1 MSLASATKI
10 LGESHAFEICA
21 PMVLPERRVGHQLTC
36 ISSLST
42 CARSLFLSTK
52 QNKPTGKK
60 KNETKSWQKVKKSS
74 RFEAVGR
81 VVVEVLP
88 HLRVDVLTYI
98 QYFNIRKIQVTDS
111 ILND

>member
-1 MSLASATKI
+1 MHLKCALQWYCQSGGWGTSLAVFPVS
-10 LGESHAFEICA
+10 
-21 PMVLPERRVGHQLTC
+21 VLVHG
-36 ISSLST
+36 
-42 CARSLFLSTK
+42 LFFFQ
-52 QNKPTGKK
+52 QNKISPRGN
-60 KNETKSWQKVKKSS
+60 KNGTKFWQKVKKSS